1 MSGLAMLSPPSAARL
16 AKLAGMIGSD
26 HDGEALNAARAAT
39 RLLAFNGLTWIEALA
54 APMPQAVP
62 MPHRSRNCA
71 NSAPG
76 PYPVPPT
83 TAFYRKVVLCLG
95 FASIF
100 DPVEVNF
107 IRSMDALCAS
117 ASRRQPSEKQAAW
130 LDRLHCRAV
139 MADAGRGS

>member
-1 MSGLAMLSPPSAARL
+1 MSGLATLPPPAAQRL

-39 RLLAFNGLTWIEALA
+39 RLLASNGLTWCEALA
-54 APMPQAVP
+54 APHAAPRPRQP
-62 MPHRSRNCA
+62 RNRA
-71 NSAPG
+71 ERAPG

-83 TAFYRKVVLCLG
+83 TAFYRKVMLCLS

-107 IRSMDALCAS
+107 IWSM
-117 ASRRQPSEKQAAW
+117 
-130 LDRLHCRAV
+130 
-139 MADAGRGS
+139 